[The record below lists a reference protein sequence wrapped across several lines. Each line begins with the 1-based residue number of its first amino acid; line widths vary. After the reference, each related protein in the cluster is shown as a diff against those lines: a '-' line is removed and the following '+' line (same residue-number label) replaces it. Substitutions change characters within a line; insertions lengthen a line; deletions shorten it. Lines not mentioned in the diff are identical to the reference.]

1 MRQKKYGPYPKCTCD
16 DHHNVNGHRGDG
28 MPVAMWACPQHG
40 NLFEEVPLGISLTHE
55 QNEVLRVLKEE
66 NDAGRPAD
74 ADAVS
79 KILNYSTWRTKRA
92 FAVLQSIGFIEA
104 A

>member
-1 MRQKKYGPYPKCTCD
+1 MNSDPEEGPLKQGIP
-16 DHHNVNGHRGDG
+16 
-28 MPVAMWACPQHG
+28 MACASLADFKDFRRSVG
-40 NLFEEVPLGISLTHE
+40 PLGISLTHE